1 MRIFNEDK
9 TIELQE
15 SEIDESL
22 GELIPDTLFV
32 RHVPYQA
39 EVQQESHY
47 EVIAEYPSGGK
58 DVEEVIDIPYQPEVL
73 EHDEY
78 EDILVFKPFTEKVFA
93 EKKVAELKGKLVDTD
108 WVVIKINEMET
119 EEEKQVLRK
128 KYEAI
133 IADRKAWRDEI
144 NNLEKVIKEN

>member
-22 GELIPDTLFV
+22 GELVLDTLFV

-47 EVIAEYPSGGK
+47 EVIVEYPNGGK
-58 DVEEVIDIPYQPEVL
+58 EVEEVIDIPYQAEVL

-78 EDILVFKPFTEKVFA
+78 EDILVFKLFTEKELA
-93 EKKVAELKGKLVDTD
+93 KNKIEELKGNLTETD
-108 WVVIKINEMET
+108 YQAIKFAEGELT
-119 EEEKQVLRK
+119 AEE
-128 KYEAI
+128 YEPMRLQ
-133 IADRKAWRDEI
+133 RKAWRDEI